1 MNNTNTPSIT
11 KQPVFHPEM
20 TRVVSMED
28 LNAAKA
34 AFYDAL
40 QARGLDFVSIE
51 EDDKFHDSL
60 SLFLEESFHW
70 PDYNS
75 FN

>member
-1 MNNTNTPSIT
+1 
-11 KQPVFHPEM
+11 
-20 TRVVSMED
+20 MED

-60 SLFLEESFHW
+60 SLFLEETFHW